1 MEEKEKTEKEQRK
14 LANLKPFKPGQSGNP
29 KGRPKGKRDFKTD
42 FEIAAREIA
51 KALKL
56 GEDPE
61 PIYIELLKQGI
72 KSGLKG
78 NYNFWKDIAERIYGK
93 VEDEIALKGKMDYKD
108 NRLVDLLSQSDAET
122 RKKVIE
128 GLIAI
133 LRRRN

>member
-1 MEEKEKTEKEQRK
+1 MTEKNGENHQ
-14 LANLKPFKPGQSGNP
+14 F
-29 KGRPKGKRDFKTD
+29 KRDERGRFVKGTAPGPGRKHRDFFTD
-42 FEIAAREIA
+42 FKQAAQETA
-51 KALKL
+51 KKL
-56 GEDPE
+56 GIKDWEQ
-61 PIYIELLKQGI
+61 IYIELLKQGI

-128 GLIAI
+128 SLIAI
-133 LRRRN
+133 LRRRD